1 MDNKFAIHIMC
12 YDGDNATNRYTVAE
26 YFSCEKLMAIDEE
39 TATKIFEGILRACK
53 AEVEG
58 NYEGIIHTK
67 ERILN

>member
-12 YDGDNATNRYTVAE
+12 YDGDNATNRYTVAD
-26 YFSCEKLMAIDEE
+26 YFSCDKMMEADEE
-39 TATKIFEGILRACK
+39 TVKTIMIGILRACK

-58 NYEGIIHTK
+58 NYEGIVSTK